1 MAKIHKKILD
11 TLGENSR
18 GLSARALEKRLHP
31 LMPAAVQ
38 KAIASLLDKG
48 ELEEGPGGRVRVPP
62 KRSAPARDSGP
73 PRIQST
79 KKPAKDAPRHTG
91 RISLHRDGFG
101 FVTPEGGK
109 LPGDIFVPPGALGGA
124 FPGDRVEVALI
135 EQSDKNEKRFKGEV
149 VKVLERSR
157 DTMCGFLEAVGP
169 KRFVLMPTDPNLSEP
184 IPIDGTKFGDASP
197 GDVIKVKLIE
207 SKKLGGMAGKFV
219 ERMGHEGD
227 PSLDTTML
235 ISEHGIRDEWPAA
248 VLKAAEAIPQ
258 EVPEDALAE
267 RVDLRAQPCFT
278 IDGKD
283 SRDLDDAIYI
293 EALPA
298 DCFRL
303 WVHIADVSHYV
314 RPGDTIDK
322 EAVQRGT
329 STYFPERV
337 VPMLPQALSNGI
349 CSLNPGVDRLALT
362 ARMDFDRDGRRKAF
376 KLMSTVINSHHRL
389 NYEDVHNACVELDRP
404 TRDRLRRVLPDLERA
419 FLLADLM
426 KTRRIEAGYLDFD
439 IQEVKVKVN
448 ELGEPIDVK
457 PVPDNKA
464 YGLIEQFMVAANE
477 AVSDWMSAAGK
488 PFVYRIH
495 DVPDAQKLTDLTE
508 TARAAGLRP
517 GRLAVKDPSAP
528 LQAYLG
534 SIRGRPDESTLR
546 IQLLRCMKLA
556 EYNPENRGHFG
567 LGSKAYTHF
576 TSPIRRYPDL
586 IVHRLLKDRAKILSL
601 GKKMRANLVED
612 LGAICQECSRLERV
626 SEAAERDAIR
636 LKKLHYLAERVG
648 ETFEARVNGV
658 THFGLFLELDGVLA
672 EGLLH
677 ISNLGREFFHYDDA
691 RRELVGNESGRVYK
705 MGTRLTVRVDK
716 VDLRERRAF
725 LQHVDTGPEPDP
737 AADDDEVFV
746 EPSRGRR
753 RRGRRRKATL
763 EPQQAPPSRKKKPK
777 GSPGKSSKSGSR
789 KGSKPD
795 SGKGPKGDAGKPSR
809 TPSASKAKKS
819 KRRRKR

>member
-1 MAKIHKKILD
+1 VAKIHKKILD
-11 TLGENSR
+11 TLGDNRR
-18 GLSARALEKRLHP
+18 GLSLKALEKRLHP
-31 LMPAAVQ
+31 LMPAAIQ
-38 KAIASLLDKG
+38 KAVGSLLDKE
-48 ELEEGPGGRVRVPP
+48 ELEEGPGGRLRVPE
-62 KRSAPARDSGP
+62 KRSAPARGP
-73 PRIQST
+73 RASKPSAST
-79 KKPAKDAPRHTG
+79 KAAKDAPRYAG

-101 FVTPEGGK
+101 FVTPEDGS
-109 LPGDIFVPPGALGGA
+109 LAADVFVPPGALGGA

-135 EQSDKNEKRFKGEV
+135 EQSDKADKRYKGEV
-149 VKVLERSR
+149 VQVLSRAR
-157 DTMCGFLEAVGP
+157 DTMCGFLEQVGP
-169 KRFVLMPTDPNLSEP
+169 KRFVLMPTDPNLSAP
-184 IPIDGTKFGDASP
+184 IPLDGTKFKDAHP
-197 GDVIKVKLIE
+197 GDVIKVKLFE

-219 ERMGHEGD
+219 ERMGSEGD

-235 ISEHGIRDEWPAA
+235 IAENGIRDEWPAA

-258 EVPEDALAE
+258 EVPEGALAE

-283 SRDLDDAIYI
+283 SRDLDDAVYI
-293 EALPA
+293 EALPG

-314 RPGDTIDK
+314 RPGDVIDE

-362 ARMDFDRDGRRKAF
+362 ARMDFDREGVRKAF

-389 NYEDVHNACVELDRP
+389 NYEDVHNACIGLDRP
-404 TRDRLRRVLPDLERA
+404 TRKRLRRVLPDLERA

-426 KTRRIEAGYLDFD
+426 KARRIEAGYLDFD
-439 IQEVKVKVN
+439 IPEVKVKVN
-448 ELGEPIDVK
+448 ELGEPVDVK

-477 AVSDWMSAAGK
+477 AVSDWMHAAEK

-495 DVPDAQKLTDLTE
+495 DVPDTQKLTDLTE

-528 LQAYLG
+528 LQAFLG
-534 SIRGRPDESTLR
+534 SLHGRPDEHTLR

-586 IVHRLLKDRAKILSL
+586 IVHRLLKDRAKVLSL
-601 GKKMRANLVED
+601 GKKKRASLVED
-612 LGAICQECSRLERV
+612 LPALCRECSRLERV
-626 SEAAERDAIR
+626 AETAEREAVR
-636 LKKLHYLAERVG
+636 LKKLHYLAQRVG
-648 ETFEARVNGV
+648 ETFEARVSGV

-677 ISNLGREFFHYDDA
+677 ISNLGSEYFHYEEE
-691 RRELVGNESGRVYK
+691 RRELVGNETGRVYR

-725 LQHVDTGPEPDP
+725 LQHVDAGPEYDP
-737 AADDDEVFV
+737 AEEDDEIFV
-746 EPSRGRR
+746 ETTPRGRR
-753 RRGRRRKATL
+753 GRRGRRRKATL
-763 EPQQAPPSRKKKPK
+763 KPQQEPPPRSKKKEKPA
-777 GSPGKSSKSGSR
+777 GSRSKSSQ
-789 KGSKPD
+789 
-795 SGKGPKGDAGKPSR
+795 KPSR
-809 TPSASKAKKS
+809 TPAKSRQKKAKK
-819 KRRRKR
+819 RRKR